1 MNITEAK
8 IILRSDGRLRAYA
21 SITIDEALVIRDL
34 KVIEGPNGLFVSMPS
49 KKLIDG
55 SFRDIV
61 FPLHNEAR
69 EKIERAILDEY
80 KKSVKAE
87 EK

>member
-61 FPLHNEAR
+61 FPLHSEAR
-69 EKIERAILDEY
+69 EKIEKAIMGEY
-80 KKSVKAE
+80 NKSVKME

>member
-1 MNITEAK
+1 MDITEAK
-8 IILRSDGRLRAYA
+8 IILRTDGRLRAYA
-21 SITIDEALVIRDL
+21 SITIDESLVIRDL
-34 KVIEGPNGLFVSMPS
+34 KVVEGPNGLFVSMPS

-61 FPLHNEAR
+61 FPLNNDAR
-69 EKIERAILDEY
+69 GRIERAVLEEY
-80 KKSVKAE
+80 KKVVKIE